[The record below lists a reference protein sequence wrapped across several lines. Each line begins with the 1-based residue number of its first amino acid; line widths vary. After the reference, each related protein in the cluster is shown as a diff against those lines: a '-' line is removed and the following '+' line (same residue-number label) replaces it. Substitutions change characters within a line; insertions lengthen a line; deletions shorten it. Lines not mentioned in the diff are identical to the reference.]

1 MPPRTL
7 VTSVGSRHGS
17 DPAGRVKGLGLSE
30 RRACRITAQHR
41 STQRHERAPAS
52 EDAALRTRLRELSRE
67 RPRWGYRRATRGSAE
82 MNGRGRPGT
91 LYGGSKVP
99 GQPNGLAPPAG
110 RGGG

>member
-1 MPPRTL
+1 
-7 VTSVGSRHGS
+7 VSRRNRPQPHASPNPCDQRRQSSRS

-30 RRACRITAQHR
+30 RRACRITSQHR

-91 LYGGSKVP
+91 LYGGE
-99 GQPNGLAPPAG
+99 
-110 RGGG
+110 